1 MRLSSAERREA
12 VVLAAVTEFAAGGF
26 HGTPM
31 DRIAERA
38 GISQPYLF
46 RLFPNKRS
54 LFEKAVE
61 RCFRET
67 GDFYAR
73 AAEGLRG
80 TEALDA
86 MARSRKRFLDDSSL
100 PLLRL
105 HAVTAV
111 LAAGDP
117 GITAQVRRSWAA
129 LWSSVEDR
137 TGAPP
142 AEVRAF
148 FAEELLMIAQAA
160 LEDLR
165 APAGGPHGP
174 TGGAAATHRA
184 DEGTGGGTDG
194 GRPNGPG

>member
-1 MRLSSAERREA
+1 MRLSSAQRREA
-12 VVLAAVTEFAAGGF
+12 VVRAAVTEFAAGGF

-31 DRIAERA
+31 DRIAGRA

-46 RLFPNKRS
+46 RLFPNKRT

-61 RCFRET
+61 RCFQET

-80 TEALDA
+80 TDALDA

-117 GITAQVRRSWAA
+117 GITDQVRRSWAA
-129 LWSSVEDR
+129 LWFSVEDR

-148 FAEELLMIAQAA
+148 FAQELLMIAQAA
-160 LEDLR
+160 LEGPR
-165 APAGGPHGP
+165 GPADDRGGPGGP
-174 TGGAAATHRA
+174 GGPA
-184 DEGTGGGTDG
+184 DGGG
-194 GRPNGPG
+194 